1 MYVLCVTKD
10 VMSRSSQLFDSIC
23 FWSCVALVVLLGINI
38 KHHAPLFG
46 LSPVLLLK
54 SHCKPLASS
63 KNSHLVIHKKKVV
76 LHLWYRKKKRE
87 CVWRFRFSEK
97 RCVTITVLG
106 TEVFYVFIT
115 YHELVIKIV
124 AIVTVFF

>member
-63 KNSHLVIHKKKVV
+63 KNSHLVIHKKKSCCTSGIE
-76 LHLWYRKKKRE
+76 KKRE
-87 CVWRFRFSEK
+87 NVFGVSDFLK
-97 RCVTITVLG
+97 NDVLQSQSL
-106 TEVFYVFIT
+106 EQ
-115 YHELVIKIV
+115 K
-124 AIVTVFF
+124 FFMCLLPIMS